1 MSEVMKKVTAAD
13 YFGASQQ
20 WCWHWAEGLNVI
32 EWKNYETLVY
42 REDLLAVMK
51 EIQISGLPHINTLL
65 FVLAACRLSPEE
77 LKNKE
82 ELIVNSIKYWGEHG
96 PTTDFGKNRVRFVND
111 AFAFLKHIAQ
121 LPESYRSGKARA
133 HLLQSLPELFLF
145 NAKEAQQ
152 IVIEFESGRA
162 DEQILANDTHTL
174 DAIKSTFEI
183 LAELCKRITSP
194 KHLAHILDTGL
205 AQLPLPLQELSPEP
219 VKDLLGSLQH
229 EQETEGIASL
239 TQAILK
245 VFRIPPLSVSNDD
258 QQLGG
263 VSDISNRGPLHRLLL
278 SELANDDDLL
288 MARLANNEAMYLRR
302 ESPPNTPERRRILL
316 IDTSL
321 PLWGKPRVFAVAAA
335 LACAQQNKHISST
348 EAVML
353 VGTRS
358 EPVPLHTPEGVRK
371 ALTQLQPAL
380 HSGDALL
387 NVLRQTSKADEEY
400 ILITA
405 EPLLHDPDFLARLLP
420 VQEKLAYLI
429 AVNRNGR
436 FTLYRCSASG
446 REELLAATFDL
457 DQLLFPE
464 RKITQNTPA
473 HFPNTRKK
481 KRSNRS
487 YPEYTKQLP
496 AFFEQEKIPLLFA
509 AKGCKIKAP
518 DFYYAPAYGI
528 VVINDNRR
536 ILFFPNTTGVAGY
549 ELHPCMNE
557 HDKPQGNFHLW
568 HFSEHGELVLGY
580 HDKENQVFRLLLFSL
595 TGNETKELIIPGF
608 YGKQVWMCKQGFAN
622 WDGGMVEVYDVQ
634 SGSAR
639 RMTYND
645 ALHTETHGHLTGTSK
660 KEVKKR
666 INPGY
671 SAFDTQLFFALGDQ
685 GRLFAD
691 QKVLVCENDK
701 LYWREAQGWDRQ
713 QYNRVMLYDKK
724 IVCTA
729 NLQRFEIAPLQAYNR
744 ADTGVA
750 EWPDGSVIIQDHRG
764 FIHFRS
770 ANRSI
775 PDFSIVSISETD
787 TTVWISNGMYAGN
800 ALFVP
805 PQYRHKR
812 IDVREFM
819 RTCLEPFLQNLRNR

>member
-1 MSEVMKKVTAAD
+1 MSEVMTKITAAD

-20 WCWHWAEGLNVI
+20 WCWHWAEGLKVI
-32 EWKNYETLVY
+32 EWENKETLIY

-51 EIQISGLPHINTLL
+51 EIQPSGLPHINTLL

-77 LKNKE
+77 MELKKE
-82 ELIVNSIKYWGEHG
+82 LFTGGLRHWKEVSSSLEAMYKGRG
-96 PTTDFGKNRVRFVND
+96 MAAD
-111 AFAFLKHIAQ
+111 AFVFLKHIAL
-121 LPESYRSGKARA
+121 LPESYRTGKART
-133 HLLQSLPELFLF
+133 HLLRSLPELF
-145 NAKEAQQ
+145 AIHAEDAAG
-152 IVIEFESGRA
+152 IVAEFESGRY
-162 DEQILANDTHTL
+162 DEQILKKGIVTRAAVEHTF
-174 DAIKSTFEI
+174 TQ
-183 LAELCKRITSP
+183 LAALGKRITSP
-194 KHLAHILDTGL
+194 KQLAHILDTGL
-205 AQLPLPLQELSPEP
+205 AQLPVPLQELSPEP
-219 VKDLLGSLQH
+219 VIDLLGSLQH

-353 VGTRS
+353 GGTRS
-358 EPVPLHTPEGVRK
+358 EPVALHTPEGVRN
-371 ALTQLQPAL
+371 ALTRLQPAL

-387 NVLRQTSKADEEY
+387 HILRQTSKADEEY

-496 AFFEQEKIPLLFA
+496 SFFEQEKIPLLFA

-580 HDKENQVFRLLLFSL
+580 HDKENQVFRLLSFSL
-595 TGNETKELIIPGF
+595 TGNDTQELIIPGF
-608 YGKQVWMCKQGFAN
+608 YGKQVWMCAQGFAN
-622 WDGGMVEVYDVQ
+622 WDGSIAEVYDVQ
-634 SGSAR
+634 SGSVK
-639 RMTYND
+639 RMAYND
-645 ALHTETHGHLTGTSK
+645 ARHTGTHGHLTGINK
-660 KEVKKR
+660 KEIKKR

-671 SAFDTQLFFALGDQ
+671 SAFDTQSFFALDDL